1 MQENGRK
8 PFMQYL
14 RDWKSIDTMII
25 YRLERMRK
33 MVKDIVMNVE
43 NRVSKIWKMVLILSA
58 LAVMAVCL
66 FYSAND
72 GLWMLPLVYAAC
84 FWGVIS
90 VKKVPCCN
98 IAVII
103 ILAILYIRDVILP
116 FFYYEFNSV
125 QNIDISAENAAY
137 LQCYSTNLF
146 HNVSVI
152 TIMSLETIA
161 IFGTLYFCSKRYT
174 KRNLEQEGEEAG
186 QMQRIG
192 VVAVPFILAGIIV
205 FLRQPRNS
213 GIYDM
218 IHNLWWDFV
227 PSSMESILF
236 DVATVL
242 LAVVLINYVGVIGK
256 QKCGIAFSVS
266 VIIWLTFC
274 VEAAVGTLNAG
285 TISRWAFV
293 INFIIGYAMLLKMY
307 PQYTKIFTLV
317 MGIGGAACIVLSSV
331 VKSYSINDLLTYR
344 MLNAYFAGPSGMAYA
359 VEMVKSGNYD
369 INIVT
374 LFCDMLGNVPVIN
387 HFLPEK
393 ISSVRYYNQ
402 VIYGN
407 TITIDQII
415 PYSGEWYGYFSYAG
429 VVLGNVVS
437 CFWAIKFAFMVRKE
451 KNLLMVYALMY
462 ISVLFSICTIININ
476 IVFQYLSIRVFP
488 IFVIACADKLI
499 SKLIKGRINRG
510 SKCK

>member
-1 MQENGRK
+1 M
-8 PFMQYL
+8 
-14 RDWKSIDTMII
+14 S
-25 YRLERMRK
+25 
-33 MVKDIVMNVE
+33 VE
-43 NRVSKIWKMVLILSA
+43 NRVLKIWKMVLILSA

-84 FWGVIS
+84 FWGVIYA
-90 VKKVPCCN
+90 KKVPCCN
-98 IAVII
+98 IAMMI

-116 FFYYEFNSV
+116 FFYYEFNPV
-125 QNIDISAENAAY
+125 QNIDISPENATY
-137 LQCYSTNLF
+137 LQCYSTTLF
-146 HNVSVI
+146 HNISVI
-152 TIMSLETIA
+152 TIMSLETIV
-161 IFGTLYFCSKRYT
+161 IFGTLYFCAKRYAQ
-174 KRNLEQEGEEAG
+174 RNSEKEAEDAG
-186 QMQRIG
+186 RMQRAG
-192 VVAVPFILAGIIV
+192 VVVVPFILAGIIV

-213 GIYDM
+213 GIYDI
-218 IHNLWWDFV
+218 IHNLWWNFV

-236 DVATVL
+236 DIATVL
-242 LAVVLINYVGVIGK
+242 LAVVLINYVGVIGR
-256 QKCGIAFSVS
+256 QKRRIAFMVS
-266 VIIWLTFC
+266 VIIWLIFC

-307 PQYTKIFTLV
+307 PQYTKIFTFV
-317 MGIGGAACIVLSSV
+317 MGIGGVACIVLSSV

-359 VEMVKSGNYD
+359 VEMANSGNYN

-374 LFCDMLGNVPVIN
+374 LFCDILGNVPVVN
-387 HFLPEK
+387 HFLPEG
-393 ISSVRYYNQ
+393 ISSVRYYNH

-415 PYSGEWYGYFSYAG
+415 PYSGEWYGYFSYVG
-429 VVLGNVVS
+429 VVLGNALA
-437 CFWAIKFAFMVRKE
+437 CFLAIKISYMVRNE
-451 KNLLMVYALMY
+451 KSLLMTYVLLYV
-462 ISVLFSICTIININ
+462 SVLFSICTVININ

-488 IFVIACADKLI
+488 VFMIACADKLI